1 MKKVQSHDVRPILVF
16 VISPHSLVSPSL
28 TMEAAHA

>member
-1 MKKVQSHDVRPILVF
+1 MKKVQSHDVRPILVS
-16 VISPHSLVSPSL
+16 VLSRLSHISPSL